1 MEGQAHVI
9 KTRSYILS
17 VSGQLVTQVFL
28 QDNNK
33 FHTAV
38 GYNRNTTIYL
48 RYTITFHQ
56 HEVVPAGRRRWLTGH
71 WGVVT
76 VYVTLVTW
84 SFWMVKS
91 RVPYEISSVP
101 SDVVW

>member
-48 RYTITFHQ
+48 RSNTKHAGVSKIAIFDT
-56 HEVVPAGRRRWLTGH
+56 PA
-71 WGVVT
+71 
-76 VYVTLVTW
+76 
-84 SFWMVKS
+84 
-91 RVPYEISSVP
+91 
-101 SDVVW
+101 